1 MNPLSAMLEFHM
13 NPLEIVLRGTL
24 MYWFLFLIFRFVTRR
39 DAGGVGIAD
48 ILLLVIVADASQ
60 NAMAGD
66 YKTVPEGCVLVATLI
81 AWNLLIDW
89 ASVKSDWVRKFAEP
103 RPLLLVRHGRVIH
116 RNLRREF
123 LTMDELRAQLRL
135 AGVSDMLEVR
145 AAFMESDGSF
155 SVILEKPARARHAA
169 AGRHHDANR

>member
-1 MNPLSAMLEFHM
+1 MNTLSALFEFHM

-66 YKTVPEGCVLVATLI
+66 YKTVPEGFVLVATLI
-81 AWNLLIDW
+81 FWNVLIDW
-89 ASVKSDWVRKFAEP
+89 ASFKSDWVRRFAEP
-103 RPLLLVRHGRVIH
+103 KPLLLVRHGRVNH

-123 LTMDELRAQLRL
+123 LTLDDLQAQLRL
-135 AGVSDMLEVR
+135 LGVSDIGKVR
-145 AAFMESDGSF
+145 AAFMESDGKF
-155 SVILEKPARARHAA
+155 SVVMEKHAQEMRANPDK
-169 AGRHHDANR
+169 GIPKS